1 VVTTELARDPST
13 GASAPADIAGGGWRE
28 LAQAQDCASAA
39 EPWLTLSCGWI
50 SAVRL
55 ATVLLPG
62 TDSVFRPVACWPSDK
77 APSRGLLELA
87 ELALK
92 EGRGSIR
99 DCETCTRLAYPLS
112 SGGQV
117 FSVAVIEIATTDRD
131 SVREAML
138 RLRWAGAY
146 LVEVYQRQQLA
157 ALEREDTGA
166 RLALDTI
173 AAVLDTDGSRAG
185 AYALVQRLVAD
196 FSLERACI
204 GFLKQGRIE
213 LTTIS
218 HSASFGRQME
228 LVRLLSAAM
237 EEALEQRVILA
248 FPQEDREV
256 PRITQAHEALSLAH
270 KTGPLLTVPLLHRGE
285 AVGALICEWGRSAR
299 MDDRDAELITG
310 TAAYLGPILYAR
322 RDNERS
328 VIRRMGDAGAQQ
340 LRRLAG
346 AGYPGRKLA
355 AMAALGA
362 LVFMAL
368 AKGDYQVTA
377 DGGIEGEVQRAIV
390 APFDGYI
397 LRSAVSAGDEVEA
410 GLEMAAL
417 DDRELALD
425 RLNWVSK
432 KQEYVFEY
440 NRALDSRNRAEV
452 SIYKARIA
460 QADVQLEMLDQQLQ
474 RAKLVAPFAGYVVA
488 GDLSQAVGSSVRRG
502 EVLFEVAPLD
512 AYRLNLLV
520 DESQL
525 GHVEVGQSGQFLTS
539 SLPSTPFEFVVT
551 KLTPIAQALDGRTVF
566 TVEAVIPEQVALLR
580 PGMKGVA
587 KIQAGE
593 RSLMW
598 IWTREL
604 SHWLRLWL
612 WRF

>member
-1 VVTTELARDPST
+1 
-13 GASAPADIAGGGWRE
+13 
-28 LAQAQDCASAA
+28 
-39 EPWLTLSCGWI
+39 
-50 SAVRL
+50 
-55 ATVLLPG
+55 
-62 TDSVFRPVACWPSDK
+62 
-77 APSRGLLELA
+77 
-87 ELALK
+87 
-92 EGRGSIR
+92 
-99 DCETCTRLAYPLS
+99 
-112 SGGQV
+112 
-117 FSVAVIEIATTDRD
+117 
-131 SVREAML
+131 
-138 RLRWAGAY
+138 
-146 LVEVYQRQQLA
+146 
-157 ALEREDTGA
+157 
-166 RLALDTI
+166 
-173 AAVLDTDGSRAG
+173 
-185 AYALVQRLVAD
+185 
-196 FSLERACI
+196 
-204 GFLKQGRIE
+204 
-213 LTTIS
+213 
-218 HSASFGRQME
+218 
-228 LVRLLSAAM
+228 
-237 EEALEQRVILA
+237 
-248 FPQEDREV
+248 
-256 PRITQAHEALSLAH
+256 
-270 KTGPLLTVPLLHRGE
+270 
-285 AVGALICEWGRSAR
+285 
-299 MDDRDAELITG
+299 
-310 TAAYLGPILYAR
+310 
-322 RDNERS
+322 
-328 VIRRMGDAGAQQ
+328 
-340 LRRLAG
+340 
-346 AGYPGRKLA
+346 
-355 AMAALGA
+355 
-362 LVFMAL
+362 
-368 AKGDYQVTA
+368 
-377 DGGIEGEVQRAIV
+377 
-390 APFDGYI
+390 
-397 LRSAVSAGDEVEA
+397 
-410 GLEMAAL
+410 MAAL